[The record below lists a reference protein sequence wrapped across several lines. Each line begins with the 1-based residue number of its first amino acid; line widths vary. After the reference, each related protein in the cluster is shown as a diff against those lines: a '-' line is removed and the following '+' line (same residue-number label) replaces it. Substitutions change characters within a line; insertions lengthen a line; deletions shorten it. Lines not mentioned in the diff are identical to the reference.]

1 MVSSPNTVTKPQDLV
16 SPRIASYFKSSW
28 YARWIIILIVAAS
41 FVFLADIDQRVVVG
55 LIALATAYNGFL
67 WLSSKKG
74 WTAITDQRVMLAI
87 DSVLALILVL
97 CTNGTTSPYLLVL
110 VLVVVSGAFWYGLKV
125 SVAIS
130 VLLTAA
136 LFAQD
141 VSQNRGDLPKNL
153 IVQMLILATIGIYVS
168 WLTRSERSERNK
180 LIVLGTATENERQQ
194 LLALINN
201 MRDAVMV
208 VDNDDHI
215 TIYNQA
221 AAALAGNADNL
232 RGAPLGQAI
241 QLLDN
246 DSRPVELK
254 MKHAKDVSERKDL
267 HAKAP
272 DGSLVNVAISI
283 APYIVDRQNRGH
295 VLIIRDTTHEKTIDK
310 EREEFI
316 AVASHELR
324 TPLTIAQG
332 DISFLLSPSYL
343 PKNPESVEMLNG
355 ALRSL
360 QQLSHIISDL
370 TNLSKVEN
378 ERLDVR
384 LEPLN
389 PVALLRDF
397 ESDYKDQAKSKG
409 LELRVNIDP
418 ELSSATILTSRYVVR
433 EILSIYISNALKFTE
448 KGTVTLAVMNPKDK
462 GAGVT
467 FSVSDTGIGISHSD
481 QKKIFEKFF
490 QSEEYSTR
498 IHGGTGLGLYIARS
512 LAARITARVWFE
524 TDLNKGSTFYLWV
537 PPYSRHEQDRG
548 KVAAAETKDF
558 FSTV

>member
-1 MVSSPNTVTKPQDLV
+1 MSSQNTAKKPQDLV
-16 SPRIASYFKSSW
+16 NPRIASYFKSSW
-28 YARWIIILIVAAS
+28 YARWIIILIVTGS
-41 FVFLADIDQRVVVG
+41 FMFLAGINQQVIEG
-55 LIALATAYNGFL
+55 LIALAIIYNSFL
-67 WLSSKKG
+67 WLGSKQG
-74 WTAITDQRVMLAI
+74 WTAVTDQRVMLVI
-87 DSVLALILVL
+87 DSLLSLILVL
-97 CTNGTTSPYLLVL
+97 CTNGVASPYLLVL
-110 VLVVVSGAFWYGLKV
+110 VLVVVSGAYWYGLKV
-125 SVAIS
+125 AIAIS
-130 VLLTAA
+130 VLLAGA
-136 LFAQD
+136 LCAQD
-141 VSQNRGDLPKNL
+141 VSQNQSGLLKNL
-153 IVQMLILATIGIYVS
+153 VVQMLILATVGIYVS

-208 VDNDDHI
+208 IDNDGHI

-221 AAALAGNADNL
+221 AAALSGNAGNL

-246 DSRPVELK
+246 DSHPVELK
-254 MKHAKDVSERKDL
+254 MKHAKEVSERKDL

-272 DGSLVNVAISI
+272 DGSLVNVTISI
-283 APYIVDRQNRGH
+283 APYIVDRQNHGH

-310 EREEFI
+310 EREEFV

-324 TPLTIAQG
+324 TPLTIAEG
-332 DISFLLSPSYL
+332 DISFLLSPPYL

-360 QQLSHIISDL
+360 KQLSHIINDL
-370 TNLSKVEN
+370 TNLSEVEN
-378 ERLDVR
+378 ERLDVH

-389 PVALLRDF
+389 PVALLHDF
-397 ESDYKDQAKSKG
+397 ESDYRDQAKSKG

-418 ELSSATILTSRYVVR
+418 RLSSATILTSRYVVR

-448 KGTVTLAVMNPKDK
+448 KGSITLGVMNPKDE

-467 FSVSDTGIGISHSD
+467 FSVTDTGIGISHSD
-481 QKKIFEKFF
+481 QERIFEKFF
-490 QSEEYSTR
+490 QSEEYGTR

-512 LAARITARVWFE
+512 LAVRITARVWFE